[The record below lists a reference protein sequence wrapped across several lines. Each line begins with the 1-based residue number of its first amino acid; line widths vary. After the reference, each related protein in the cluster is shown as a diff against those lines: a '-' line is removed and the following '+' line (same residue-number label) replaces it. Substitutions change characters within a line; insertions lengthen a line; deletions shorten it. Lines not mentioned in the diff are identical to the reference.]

1 MVELKDLL
9 TALCA
14 ADGVSGFE
22 GRAAQAAADA
32 LRPYCDE
39 VRVDAF
45 ETVYAVVRCPR
56 AGAPTVLLDA
66 HIDQVGFVVTEV
78 LEGGFVRFAPVGGID
93 PRVLLGAEVT
103 LLADTPLFGVISCIP
118 PHLMKAG
125 ESDQSVP
132 LSDMVIDT
140 GFTQAGEHVRVG
152 TPVVYRNALT
162 SMGGD
167 FVTSRSLD
175 DRTGLAAIVD
185 TVSRLDR
192 DKLRINVAV
201 IASCREEIGAI
212 GAGLAAFR
220 LQPEYGIAVDVGH
233 GKTPDAAD
241 AINCFELG
249 GGTMIGM
256 GPNLHPGLTRL
267 LLHTARAH
275 GIPHHLEVMEGDSG
289 TNAWT
294 MQVAGQGVAMGLLSI
309 PLRYMHTAAETV
321 CLRDIRAVSDLLT
334 AFLHAWSGEVDE
346 P

>member
-1 MVELKDLL
+1 MVEIKELL
-9 TALCA
+9 DALCA

-22 GRAAQAAADA
+22 SQAAQAAADA

-45 ETVYAVVRCPR
+45 ETVYAVRRCPR
-56 AGAPTVLLDA
+56 AEAPTVLLDA
-66 HIDQVGFVVTEV
+66 HIDQVGFVVTEI
-78 LEGGFVRFAPVGGID
+78 LDGGFVRFAPVGGID
-93 PRVLLGAEVT
+93 PRMLLGAEVT
-103 LLADTPLFGVISCIP
+103 LLGETPLFGVISCVP
-118 PHLMKAG
+118 PHLLKTG

-140 GFTQAGEHVRVG
+140 GFTQAGAHVAVG
-152 TPVVYRNALT
+152 TPVVYRAPLC
-162 SMGGD
+162 SLGGD

-175 DRTGLAAIVD
+175 DRAGLAAIIHAL
-185 TVSRLDR
+185 SRLQPE
-192 DKLRINVAV
+192 KLRVHVAV

-212 GAGLAAFR
+212 GAGLAAFDM
-220 LQPEYGIAVDVGH
+220 QPEYGIAVDVGH

-241 AINCFELG
+241 AINTFDMG

-321 CLRDIRAVSDLLT
+321 CLRDIRTVSDLLT
-334 AFLHAWSGEVDE
+334 AFLHSWNGEVE
-346 P
+346 EL

>member
-103 LLADTPLFGVISCIP
+103 LLTDTPLFGVISCIP

-125 ESDQSVP
+125 GERSERPPVRHGHRHR
-132 LSDMVIDT
+132 LYT
-140 GFTQAGEHVRVG
+140 GG
-152 TPVVYRNALT
+152 
-162 SMGGD
+162 
-167 FVTSRSLD
+167 
-175 DRTGLAAIVD
+175 
-185 TVSRLDR
+185 
-192 DKLRINVAV
+192 
-201 IASCREEIGAI
+201 
-212 GAGLAAFR
+212 
-220 LQPEYGIAVDVGH
+220 
-233 GKTPDAAD
+233 
-241 AINCFELG
+241 
-249 GGTMIGM
+249 
-256 GPNLHPGLTRL
+256 
-267 LLHTARAH
+267 
-275 GIPHHLEVMEGDSG
+275 
-289 TNAWT
+289 
-294 MQVAGQGVAMGLLSI
+294 
-309 PLRYMHTAAETV
+309 
-321 CLRDIRAVSDLLT
+321 
-334 AFLHAWSGEVDE
+334 
-346 P
+346 